1 MKKKLGYLIAIAVML
16 ALVGGDV
23 AAAKK
28 NRGGAKARAK
38 TAKARVKNEP
48 KAKAIRGRSARRE
61 RGNKKASRRDRRVR
75 YASKKSRSRTEIE
88 SRASRPLEAQEPTAP
103 PPPRMVASGIPTERV
118 IEIQNALIK
127 SGHFPGPASGQYDES
142 TADAMKR
149 FQTFNKLPATG
160 LPSAHTLKKLGVSK
174 RSNDGYAAPVNSVS
188 EREKKP

>member
-1 MKKKLGYLIAIAVML
+1 MKKRFGYLIAVALLL

-28 NRGGAKARAK
+28 NRTARGGAKARVK
-38 TAKARVKNEP
+38 KDSNAKAS
-48 KAKAIRGRSARRE
+48 RGRSARRE
-61 RGNKKASRRDRRVR
+61 RGNKKASRRDRRAK
-75 YASKKSRSRTEIE
+75 YAVKKRRSQPEVE
-88 SRASRPLEAQEPTAP
+88 SRAISRQLEAQEPTAP
-103 PPPRMVASGIPTERV
+103 PPPRVVASGIPTERV

-142 TADAMKR
+142 TADAMKQ
-149 FQTFNKLPATG
+149 FQKFNNLPATG

-188 EREKKP
+188 ERERKP